1 VRLIAEPASTAG
13 SAAAAGVIEIDFTGG
28 TRLRIAGKADP
39 ATMSA
44 VIAALT
50 RGHSRSGE
58 RIPPGRQMMISPLS
72 VTLRDAVCPFAAR
85 RLGIDG
91 VRGLRDGSFPRKSRN
106 VTGSRLERALPR
118 T

>member
-1 VRLIAEPASTAG
+1 VRVIAEPASTAG

-50 RGHSRSGE
+50 RGTVE
-58 RIPPGRQMMISPLS
+58 
-72 VTLRDAVCPFAAR
+72 AA
-85 RLGIDG
+85 
-91 VRGLRDGSFPRKSRN
+91 S
-106 VTGSRLERALPR
+106 GSRQDGR
-118 T
+118 